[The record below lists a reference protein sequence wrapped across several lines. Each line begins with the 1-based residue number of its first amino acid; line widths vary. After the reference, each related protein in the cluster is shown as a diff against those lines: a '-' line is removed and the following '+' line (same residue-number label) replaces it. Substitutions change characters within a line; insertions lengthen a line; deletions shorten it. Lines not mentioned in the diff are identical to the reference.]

1 MLLQGSVLEIIN
13 VVGTA
18 IIGLL
23 AFASFAERYL
33 MRKNTILEE
42 ALLLCASV
50 VLLLPLDWYF
60 SLLGIICIAVVL
72 LLQKRGNKQNEP
84 QIPAS
89 M

>member
-1 MLLQGSVLEIIN
+1 MIRFQPSALI
-13 VVGTA
+13 
-18 IIGLL
+18 
-23 AFASFAERYL
+23 L
-33 MRKNTILEE
+33 MA
-42 ALLLCASV
+42 ALI
-50 VLLLPLDWYF
+50 LLLPLDWYF